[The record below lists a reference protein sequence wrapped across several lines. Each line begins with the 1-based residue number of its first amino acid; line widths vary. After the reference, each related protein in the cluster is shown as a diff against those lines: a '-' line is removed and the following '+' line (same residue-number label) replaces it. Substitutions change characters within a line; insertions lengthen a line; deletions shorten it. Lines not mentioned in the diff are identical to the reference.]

1 MTPFFAAFDFVRQSR
16 AAQIILT
23 AGIILLI
30 WFANNAYQRSIGGS
44 RQKAKSREKE
54 IEVIGEL
61 QTNETEIIERAQ
73 AARAAA
79 VAARY
84 PDADSV
90 PDHLAAIIF
99 EPGENG
105 EG

>member
-1 MTPFFAAFDFVRQSR
+1 MTPLFAAFDFVRQSKT
-16 AAQIILT
+16 AQIILT
-23 AGIILLI
+23 VGLVLLI
-30 WFANNAYQRSIGGS
+30 WFANNAYQRRIGSS
-44 RQKAKSREKE
+44 RQRAKSREKE

-79 VAARY
+79 IAAKY

-90 PDHLAAIIF
+90 PDELAALLF
-99 EPGENG
+99 EPGEDG
-105 EG
+105 RS